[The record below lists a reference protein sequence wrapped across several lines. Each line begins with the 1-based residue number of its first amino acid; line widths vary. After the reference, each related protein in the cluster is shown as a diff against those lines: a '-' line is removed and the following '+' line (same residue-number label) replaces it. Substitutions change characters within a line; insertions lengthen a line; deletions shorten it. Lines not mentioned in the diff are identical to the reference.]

1 LSQNSI
7 VTLVLYVLVHNDADS
22 TQSLLQYM
30 YTTDFRALQLLRQEY
45 YYSYME
51 IRDLTKEAVLISE
64 DSTFHDALALM
75 VHRKTNSL
83 LVIDEE
89 GKLSGAVDVS
99 DLLNAIVPEYGDPE
113 NILEELGTEKGFGNA
128 VRNTTD
134 KPVAEFMS
142 VNIQSVHV
150 DDSLLSIASTAIAH
164 GTQNIPIVDHDD
176 RPLGV
181 ISRRGLKHILAGYL
195 GIKDSK

>member
-1 LSQNSI
+1 
-7 VTLVLYVLVHNDADS
+7 
-22 TQSLLQYM
+22 
-30 YTTDFRALQLLRQEY
+30 
-45 YYSYME
+45 ME

-64 DSTFHDALALM
+64 DSTFHDAIALM
-75 VHRKTNSL
+75 VSRKTNSL
-83 LVIDEE
+83 LVIDED

-99 DLLNAIVPEYGDPE
+99 DLLNAIVPEYGDPDT
-113 NILEELGTEKGFGNA
+113 ILKELGTEKGFGSA
-128 VRNTTD
+128 VRNATD
-134 KPVAEFMS
+134 KSVADFMS
-142 VNIQSVHV
+142 VEVPSVHV

-195 GIKDSK
+195 GSTESGN